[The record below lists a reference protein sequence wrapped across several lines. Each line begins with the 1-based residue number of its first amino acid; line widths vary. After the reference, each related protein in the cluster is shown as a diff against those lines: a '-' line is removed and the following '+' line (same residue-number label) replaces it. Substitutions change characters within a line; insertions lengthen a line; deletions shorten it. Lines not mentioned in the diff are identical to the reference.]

1 MSGKAN
7 IFKTNNTNT
16 QSPDLS
22 DAIPVKTN
30 IFKSSA
36 VNEDD
41 GIPEPAVDLPKQ
53 NIFKDRSLD
62 VSSSA
67 PAETNINNEP
77 AARDQLQMAKSR
89 PLSKLLFVGAGSL
102 IGLTVGAYV
111 FLSSESTP
119 KSAAPVSPTASET
132 QALPPITAPATTA
145 NAIIEAP
152 PVSIA
157 TFKPYLTSMLQAAHD
172 RNRTSIDQSLN
183 ALAGVPRPP
192 AGNKV
197 AARNANEQGLDA
209 LKLQSYASAITAFRL
224 GIEQDPSNVELIN
237 NLGFALYKSGQLN
250 PAKEQIELSLLYS
263 PKRASAWVN
272 LGDIYF
278 KEGNESNAI
287 DAYVLAYAFS
297 ANKERLYKMVES
309 QAENDPDS
317 YTRIFY
323 TKVLATLRQ
332 SSF

>member
-7 IFKTNNTNT
+7 IFKTSNTET

-22 DAIPVKTN
+22 DAIPVKSN

-62 VSSSA
+62 VSSST
-67 PAETNINNEP
+67 PADTNINNEP
-77 AARDQLQMAKSR
+77 AARDQQQMAKSR
-89 PLSKLLFVGAGSL
+89 SLSKLLFVGAGGL

-111 FLSSESTP
+111 FLSTESTP
-119 KSAAPVSPTASET
+119 KPAAPVPPTASNT
-132 QALPPITAPATTA
+132 QALPPIAPTSTTA
-145 NAIIEAP
+145 SAVIEAP

-157 TFKPYLTSMLQAAHD
+157 SFKPYLLSMLHGAHD

-183 ALAGVPRPP
+183 ALAVVPRPP

-197 AARNANEQGLDA
+197 AARNSNEQGLDA
-209 LKLQSYASAITAFRL
+209 LKSQSYASAIGAFRL

-237 NLGFALYKSGQLN
+237 NLGFALYKNGQLN
-250 PAKEQIELSLLYS
+250 LAKEQIELSLLYS

-278 KEGNESNAI
+278 KEGNEANAI
-287 DAYVLAYAFS
+287 DAYLLAYAFT
-297 ANKERLYKMVES
+297 ANKDRLYKTVES

-323 TKVLATLRQ
+323 SKVLTALRQ
-332 SSF
+332 TPI

>member
-7 IFKTNNTNT
+7 IFKTNKTET

-22 DAIPVKTN
+22 DDIPVRTN

-41 GIPEPAVDLPKQ
+41 CVPEPTVDLPKQ

-67 PAETNINNEP
+67 PADTNINTEP

-119 KSAAPVSPTASET
+119 KPAVPVPPPVSDT
-132 QALPPITAPATTA
+132 QATPPVAPATA
-145 NAIIEAP
+145 SNPVIEAP
-152 PVSIA
+152 SVSIA
-157 TFKPYLTSMLQAAHD
+157 TFKSYLTSMLQAAHD

-192 AGNKV
+192 AGNQV
-197 AARNANEQGLDA
+197 AARSANEQGLDA
-209 LKLQSYASAITAFRL
+209 LKSQSYSSAITAFRL
-224 GIEQDPSNVELIN
+224 GIKQDPSNVELIN

-250 PAKEQIELSLLYS
+250 PAQEQIELSLLYS

-287 DAYVLAYAFS
+287 DAYLLAYAFS

-309 QAENDPDS
+309 KAENDPDS

-332 SSF
+332 SSI

>member
-1 MSGKAN
+1 MNGKAN
-7 IFKTNNTNT
+7 IFKTNKTET
-16 QSPDLS
+16 QSTDLS
-22 DAIPVKTN
+22 DDIPVKAN

-41 GIPEPAVDLPKQ
+41 CIPEPPVDRPQQ
-53 NIFKDRSLD
+53 NIFKDMLADTPPEGSAYRSAKNA
-62 VSSSA
+62 A
-67 PAETNINNEP
+67 PTVDKSQ
-77 AARDQLQMAKSR
+77 RAKSR
-89 PLSKLLFVGAGSL
+89 PGSKFLFVGAGGL

-111 FLSSESTP
+111 FLSSENTP
-119 KSAAPVSPTASET
+119 NATIPIPPAAYET
-132 QALPPITAPATTA
+132 QALPPVAPAATA
-145 NAIIEAP
+145 NAVIETP

-157 TFKPYLTSMLQAAHD
+157 TFKPYLLSMLQAAHD
-172 RNRTSIDQSLN
+172 RNRSGIDQSVN

-192 AGNKV
+192 AGNKA
-197 AARNANEQGLDA
+197 AARSANEQGLDA
-209 LKLQSYASAITAFRL
+209 LKSQSYASAIAAFRL

-278 KEGNESNAI
+278 KEGSDTNAI
-287 DAYVLAYAFS
+287 DAYLLAYAFT
-297 ANKERLYKMVES
+297 ANKDRLYKSVES

-323 TKVLATLRQ
+323 SKVLTALRKTPI
-332 SSF
+332 

>member
-1 MSGKAN
+1 MNGKAN
-7 IFKTNNTNT
+7 IFKTNKTET
-16 QSPDLS
+16 QSPDLRG
-22 DAIPVKTN
+22 DIPVKAN

-36 VNEDD
+36 VNEDV
-41 GIPEPAVDLPKQ
+41 GIPELPVDRPKQ
-53 NIFKDRSLD
+53 NLFKDRLPDTPS
-62 VSSSA
+62 VSSASRIA
-67 PAETNINNEP
+67 KSETP
-77 AARDQLQMAKSR
+77 TVDQSQPAKSR
-89 PLSKLLFVGAGSL
+89 SLSKFIFVGAGGI

-119 KSAAPVSPTASET
+119 KPTVSVPTTASET
-132 QALPPITAPATTA
+132 QALPPIAPATTA
-145 NAIIEAP
+145 NSSIDAT

-172 RNRTSIDQSLN
+172 RNRSGIDQSVN
-183 ALAGVPRPP
+183 ALAGLPRPP

-197 AARNANEQGLDA
+197 AARSANEQGLDA
-209 LKLQSYASAITAFRL
+209 LKSQSYASAIAAFRL

-237 NLGFALYKSGQLN
+237 NLGFALYKNGQLN
-250 PAKEQIELSLLYS
+250 PAKDQIELSLLYS

-278 KEGNESNAI
+278 KEGNEANAI
-287 DAYVLAYAFS
+287 DAYLLAYAFTS
-297 ANKERLYKMVES
+297 NKDRLYKSVES

-323 TKVLATLRQ
+323 SKVLTALRQ
-332 SSF
+332 TPI